1 VNLTSDQLPF
11 WLLAL
16 GWIGFGA
23 LVAWQ
28 AWGSPWALLKE
39 NGLIPLFNLTILLLA
54 GLWWLN
60 AGVYAGLSFHLI
72 GLTTVVLIFGWRLAL
87 MAGTCALLL
96 TSVLGLRE
104 FSAMGINGLYSVALP
119 VWLAHRLH
127 SLIYHRLPR
136 HFFVYVLVSAHFAS
150 MAVIAAVAL
159 AGSLTLLAL
168 GVHPWDR
175 VWGEY
180 LIFLPLL
187 MLPEGFINGTIM
199 TMLSVL
205 RPQWVRSFDDKDYIE
220 GK

>member
-1 VNLTSDQLPF
+1 MDLTADQLPF

-16 GWIGFGA
+16 GWAGFGS

-28 AWGSPWALLKE
+28 AWGSPWSLLKD

-60 AGVYAGLSFHLI
+60 AGVYEGLNFHLI

-87 MAGTCALLL
+87 MAGTFALLL
-96 TSVLGLRE
+96 LSVLGLRE

-119 VWLAHRLH
+119 VWLAQVLH
-127 SLIYHRLPR
+127 SLIYHRMPR
-136 HFFVYVLVSAHFAS
+136 HLFVYVLVSAHFAS

-168 GVHPWDR
+168 GVHPWER

-187 MLPEGFINGTIM
+187 MLPEGFVNGTIM

-205 RPQWVRSFDDKDYIE
+205 RPQWVRSFDDRDYID